1 MKTIATMEHP
11 IKFKPTFLAI
21 IFFVLCVMKLWWWI
35 FSIYIET
42 REKLLSEIRIFK
54 WGIQRAHEFIMLIEK
69 SKLEDREK
77 MLCT

>member
-1 MKTIATMEHP
+1 
-11 IKFKPTFLAI
+11 
-21 IFFVLCVMKLWWWI
+21 MKLWWWI

-69 SKLEDREK
+69 SKLEDSEK